1 MTGLTYV
8 MLVHDWKKTFGGGTL
23 CVECVTTEVSS
34 GKGGNIGQEI
44 SERKD
49 HMVEQIAEKY

>member
-1 MTGLTYV
+1 M
-8 MLVHDWKKTFGGGTL
+8 
-23 CVECVTTEVSS
+23 ECVTTEVSS